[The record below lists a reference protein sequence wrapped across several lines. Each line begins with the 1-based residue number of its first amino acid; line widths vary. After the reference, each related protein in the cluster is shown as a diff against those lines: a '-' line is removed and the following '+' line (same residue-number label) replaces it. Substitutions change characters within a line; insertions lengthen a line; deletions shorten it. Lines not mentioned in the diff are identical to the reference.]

1 VVTSFAIVSKRET
14 QRDRGAALR
23 FVNQPIFSR
32 ERKTPLAEW
41 WWTVDRG
48 LLGAFLLLIAIGI
61 VLSFAASPAVAEAH
75 DWSTWYFVV
84 RHIVFAGLAGAILIG
99 VSVLPHRTIRILA
112 ILMLLF
118 SIVLLLATLQFGE
131 EAKGARRWI
140 YIFGY
145 SFQPAEAVKPAY
157 AVVGAWLFSQWMVKR
172 DVPGWQIA
180 TGLLLVIIAVLL
192 LQPDVGQTALMVF
205 TWLVLLFLSGISW
218 WLIIGLGFLGIA
230 SAFVA
235 YLFFPHVTE
244 RIDAFLNQADGSV
257 YQVEKAIG
265 SILEG
270 GWLGRGPGE
279 AITKRYL
286 PEAHADYVFSA
297 AAGEF
302 GILFCLLLVA
312 LIGFIVIRSLRGA
325 MFQGDLFARIAA
337 ATLACQYGMQSA
349 INLMVNVN
357 LIPPKGMTLP
367 FLSYGG
373 TSMLA
378 IAVGMGMMLGL
389 MRKRPEQ
396 RIATGLPAYRS
407 AVGQPG

>member
-1 VVTSFAIVSKRET
+1 MFRLS
-14 QRDRGAALR
+14 
-23 FVNQPIFSR
+23 IFSR
-32 ERKTPLAEW
+32 ERKTPIAEW

-48 LLGAFLLLIAIGI
+48 LLGSFLLLLGIGI

-75 DWSTWYFVV
+75 DWGTWYFVV
-84 RHIVFAGLAGAILIG
+84 RHIVFASLAGMLMIA
-99 VSVLPHRTIRILA
+99 VSVLPHRMIRVLA
-112 ILMLLF
+112 IVMLVAA
-118 SIVLLLATLQFGE
+118 IVLLFAALQFGE
-131 EAKGARRWI
+131 EVKGARRWI
-140 YIFGY
+140 SFLGY
-145 SFQPAEAVKPAY
+145 SFQPSEAVKPAY
-157 AVVGAWLFSQWMVKR
+157 AVVGAWLFSEWMVKR
-172 DVPGWQIA
+172 DMPGWQIA
-180 TGLLLVIIAVLL
+180 TALLLVIVAALL
-192 LQPDVGQTALMVF
+192 RQPDVGQTALMLF
-205 TWLVLLFLSGISW
+205 TWAVLLFLGGISW
-218 WLIIGLGFLGIA
+218 WVIVGLGGLAIGGGFA
-230 SAFVA
+230 A

-257 YQVEKAIG
+257 YQVDKAIG

-286 PEAHADYVFSA
+286 PDAHADYVFSA

-302 GILFCLLLVA
+302 GIVFCLLLVA

-325 MFQGDLFARIAA
+325 LEQGDLFARMAA
-337 ATLACQYGMQSA
+337 AALAAQFGMQSA

-367 FLSYGG
+367 FVSYGG

-378 IAVGMGMMLGL
+378 VAVGMGMMLGL
-389 MRKRPEQ
+389 MRKRPEE

-407 AVGQPG
+407 ALGQPT

>member
-1 VVTSFAIVSKRET
+1 MF
-14 QRDRGAALR
+14 RGLG
-23 FVNQPIFSR
+23 QLIFSR

-48 LLGAFLLLIAIGI
+48 LLGAFLLLIGVGV

-75 DWSTWYFVV
+75 DWGTWYFVV
-84 RHIVFAGLAGAILIG
+84 RHVSFALMAGALLIG
-99 VSVLPHRTIRILA
+99 VSVLPHRYIRILG
-112 ILMLLF
+112 ILMLF
-118 SIVLLLATLQFGE
+118 GAIAMLLATLQFGE
-131 EAKGARRWI
+131 EVKGARRWLS
-140 YIFGY
+140 IFGF
-145 SFQPAEAVKPAY
+145 SFQPSEAVKPAY
-157 AVVGAWLFSQWMVKR
+157 AVVAAWLFSEGMVRR
-172 DVPGWQIA
+172 DMPGWQLA
-180 TGLLLVIIAVLL
+180 TALMLVIVATLL
-192 LQPDVGQTALMVF
+192 RQPDVGQSALMIA
-205 TWLVLLFLSGISW
+205 TWSVLVFLSGVSFWVILG
-218 WLIIGLGFLGIA
+218 LIGFALGGV
-230 SAFVA
+230 VA
-235 YLFFPHVTE
+235 AYFFFPHVTD

-286 PEAHADYVFSA
+286 PDAHADYVFSA

-312 LIGFIVIRSLRGA
+312 LIGFIVLRSLRGA
-325 MFQGDLFARIAA
+325 VQQGDLFARMAA
-337 ATLACQYGMQSA
+337 AALAAQFGMQSA

-367 FLSYGG
+367 FVSYGG

-378 IAVGMGMMLGL
+378 VAVGVGMMLGL
-389 MRKRPEQ
+389 MRKRPEEK
-396 RIATGLPAYRS
+396 IATGLPVYRS
-407 AVGQPG
+407 ALGHVA

>member
-1 VVTSFAIVSKRET
+1 M
-14 QRDRGAALR
+14 
-23 FVNQPIFSR
+23 FSR

-48 LLGAFLLLIAIGI
+48 LLGAFLLLLGVGV

-75 DWSTWYFVV
+75 DWGTWYFVI
-84 RHIVFAGLAGAILIG
+84 RQIAFAVLGGMLMIA
-99 VSVLPHRTIRILA
+99 VSVLPHRLIRVLA
-112 ILMLLF
+112 IAMLAGSL
-118 SIVLLLATLQFGE
+118 VLLLATLQFGE
-131 EAKGARRWI
+131 EIKGARRWLSL
-140 YIFGY
+140 FGY
-145 SFQPAEAVKPAY
+145 SFQPSEAVKPAF
-157 AVVGAWLFSQWMVKR
+157 AVVAAWLFSEWMVRR
-172 DVPGWQIA
+172 DMPGWQIA
-180 TGLLLVIIAVLL
+180 TVLL
-192 LQPDVGQTALMVF
+192 AVIVAMLLRQPDVGQTALVVF
-205 TWLVLLFLSGISW
+205 TWGVLLFLSGISW
-218 WLIIGLGFLGIA
+218 WVIFGLAAIGLGGA
-230 SAFVA
+230 YGA

-244 RIDAFLNQADGSV
+244 RIDAFLNQADSGV

-286 PEAHADYVFSA
+286 PDAHADYVFSA

-312 LIGFIVIRSLRGA
+312 LIGFVALRSLRGA
-325 MFQGDLFARIAA
+325 VQQNDLFARMAVAA
-337 ATLACQYGMQSA
+337 LASQFGMQSA

-367 FLSYGG
+367 FVSYGG

-378 IAVGMGMMLGL
+378 VAVGMGMMLGL
-389 MRKRPEQ
+389 MRKRPEEQ
-396 RIATGLPAYRS
+396 IATGLPAYRS
-407 AVGQPG
+407 ALGQPT

>member
-1 VVTSFAIVSKRET
+1 M
-14 QRDRGAALR
+14 R
-23 FVNQPIFSR
+23 FSSQPVFSR

-48 LLGAFLLLIAIGI
+48 LLGAFLLLIGVGI

-75 DWSTWYFVV
+75 DWGTWYFVI
-84 RHIVFAGLAGAILIG
+84 RHIVFAVLAGGLLVGI
-99 VSVLPHRTIRILA
+99 SVLDHRTIRIVA
-112 ILMLLF
+112 IVILF
-118 SIVLLLATLQFGE
+118 TAIALLLTTLQFGE
-131 EAKGARRWI
+131 EIKGARRWI
-140 YIFGY
+140 IVFGY

-157 AVVGAWLFSQWMVKR
+157 AVVAAWLFSEGMVKR
-172 DVPGWQIA
+172 DMPGWQIA
-180 TGLLLVIIAVLL
+180 TVLLLAVVPMLL
-192 LQPDVGQTALMVF
+192 LQPDIGQTVLLIF
-205 TWLVLLFLSGISW
+205 TWSVLVFLSGVSLWMI
-218 WLIIGLGFLGIA
+218 LALA
-230 SAFVA
+230 SLALAGSFVA
-235 YLFFPHVTE
+235 YLFFPHVTD
-244 RIDAFLNQADGSV
+244 RIDDFLNQADSSV

-286 PEAHADYVFSA
+286 PDAHADYVFSA

-312 LIGFIVIRSLRGA
+312 LIGFIVLRSLRGA
-325 MFQGDLFARIAA
+325 MLQGDLFARMAA
-337 ATLACQYGMQSA
+337 AALACQYGMQSA

-367 FLSYGG
+367 FVSYGG

-378 IAVGMGMMLGL
+378 VAVGMGMMLGL
-389 MRKRPEQ
+389 MRKRPEE

-407 AVGQPG
+407 ALGQAS